1 MCRDFSIGC
10 TAMRSTVGSITIPA
24 GCDIWPHEMKT
35 ARALAEAGY
44 DVAFVRCVSGD
55 KVKTPDVQ
63 MDGVLWEMKCPE
75 TNQLKSLQRVLRRA
89 SQQSPNVLID
99 SARMKGVG
107 DQAVERELRRLK
119 PLVRAVRRLILVNK
133 ERDVI
138 DLN

>member
-1 MCRDFSIGC
+1 MKN
-10 TAMRSTVGSITIPA
+10 AMGNITIPA
-24 GCDIWPHEMKT
+24 NCDVWPHEMRT
-35 ARALAEAGY
+35 AKALAAAGY
-44 DVAFVRCVSGD
+44 DVAFVQCVSGD
-55 KVKTPDVQ
+55 KVKTPDIQ

-75 TNQLKSLQRVLRRA
+75 TSQLKSLQRVLRRA

-133 ERDVI
+133 ARDVI
-138 DLN
+138 DLT